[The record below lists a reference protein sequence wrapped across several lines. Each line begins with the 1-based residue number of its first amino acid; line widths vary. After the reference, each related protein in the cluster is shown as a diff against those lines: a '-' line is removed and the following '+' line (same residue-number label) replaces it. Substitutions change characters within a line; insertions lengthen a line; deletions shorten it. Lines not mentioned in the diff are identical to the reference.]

1 MSMHPQPITPVPQD
15 TARVARAAFPKGN
28 MYMKMRD
35 ELGTI
40 YQDQQFAP
48 LFPTRGQPAEAPWRL
63 ALVCVFQFIE
73 GLSDRQAA
81 DAVRSRIDWK
91 YALGLELTDPGFDFS
106 VLSEFR
112 ARLISGG
119 LEESVLDTMLAQF
132 KQRGWLKERGSQR
145 TDSTHVLAAVR
156 VLNRLETVGET
167 LRAALNA
174 IAVAAPDWLR
184 EQAAIEWFQR
194 YGSQVEEYR
203 LPKGQEAR
211 YKYAATIGA
220 DGCSLVNAVYSP
232 QAPAWLREIPALQ
245 ILRRVWVQQY
255 MVLEGQIQL
264 RSAQDL
270 PPAGARIDSPYDPQA
285 SYGNKRSATWTGY
298 KAHVTET
305 CDRDP
310 DEVHLITNVETT
322 QAHVADA
329 DMAVP
334 THKALKNKKLLP
346 GEHLLDAGYVD
357 GELLVSS
364 QQEYGI
370 EVVGPVRPNASWQ
383 AKAAKAGK
391 AGEGYDI
398 SAFTV
403 DWEAKQV
410 TCPNRRTNSSWT
422 PHLDTWGNS
431 VISVRFLKADCL
443 QCPVRALCTH
453 SATAPRHVTFR
464 TKDNHQ
470 ALQAIRKQQTTPEWQ
485 ARYMQRAGVEGTLSQ
500 GVRAYELRE
509 TRYIGLAKTHLQHIL
524 MAAAINIVRVVA
536 WLQGIPRARTRAS
549 HFAALAPAMALISA
563 A

>member
-1 MSMHPQPITPVPQD
+1 MSMHPQPITPVPED
-15 TARVARAAFPKGN
+15 TSRVARAAFPKGN
-28 MYMKMRD
+28 LYMKMRD

-48 LFPTRGQPAEAPWRL
+48 LFPTRGQSAEAPWRL
-63 ALVCVFQFIE
+63 ALICVFQFIE
-73 GLSDRQAA
+73 GLSDRQAS

-91 YALGLELTDPGFDFS
+91 YALGLELTDAGFDFS

-112 ARLISGG
+112 ARLINGE
-119 LEESVLDTMLAQF
+119 LEESLLDTMLAQF

-174 IAVAAPDWLR
+174 LAAAAPDWLR
-184 EQAAIEWFQR
+184 EQVEPEWFKR

-220 DGCSLVNAVYSP
+220 DGSRLLNSVYSP
-232 QAPAWLREIPALQ
+232 EAPHWLREIQAVQ

-255 MVLEGQIQL
+255 MVMEGQIQL

-270 PPAGARIDSPYDPQA
+270 PPAGARIDSPYDPEA

-305 CDRDP
+305 CDREP

-329 DMAVP
+329 DVAVP
-334 THKALKNKKLLP
+334 THKALENKKLLP
-346 GEHLLDAGYVD
+346 AEHLLDAGYVD
-357 GELLVSS
+357 GELSVSS
-364 QQEYGI
+364 RREYGI
-370 EVVGPVRPNASWQ
+370 EVIGPARPNASWQ
-383 AKAAKAGK
+383 AKAAKVGQ
-391 AGEGYDI
+391 GYDV

-403 DWEAKQV
+403 DWDAKRV
-410 TCPNRRTNSSWT
+410 TCPNGSTNSSWT

-443 QCPVRALCTH
+443 QCPARALCTH

-470 ALQAIRKQQTTPEWQ
+470 AIQAIRQQQTTPEWQ

-524 MAAAINIVRVVA
+524 MAAGINIVRIVA
-536 WLQGIPRARTRAS
+536 WLQGIPRAKTRVS
-549 HFAALAPAMALISA
+549 HFAALAPLTTALA

>member
-1 MSMHPQPITPVPQD
+1 MSMHPQAIAPIPED

-28 MYMKMRD
+28 LYMKMRD

-40 YQDQQFAP
+40 YHDQQFAP

-91 YALGLELTDPGFDFS
+91 YTLGLELTDSGFDFS

-112 ARLISGG
+112 THLISGG
-119 LEESVLDTMLAQF
+119 LEESLLDTMLAQF
-132 KQRGWLKERGSQR
+132 RQLGLLKERGSQR

-156 VLNRLETVGET
+156 VLNRLETLGET

-174 IAVAAPDWLR
+174 LAAATPDWLR
-184 EQAAIEWFQR
+184 EQAEPEWFQR

-220 DGCSLVNAVYSP
+220 DGSRLLNAVYSPQSP
-232 QAPAWLREIPALQ
+232 QAPAWLREIPAVQ

-255 MVLEGQIQL
+255 TVIEGQIQL

-285 SYGNKRSATWTGY
+285 SYGNKRSTTWTGY

-305 CDRDP
+305 CDRDAH
-310 DEVHLITNVETT
+310 EVHLITNVETT
-322 QAHVADA
+322 QAHVTDA
-329 DMAVP
+329 DVAVP
-334 THKALKNKKLLP
+334 THEALERKKLLP
-346 GEHLLDAGYVD
+346 VEHLLDAGYVD

-364 QQEYGI
+364 RREYGI

-383 AKAAKAGK
+383 AKAGK
-391 AGEGYDI
+391 GYDS

-403 DWEAKQV
+403 DWEAKRAI
-410 TCPNRRTNSSWT
+410 CPNGRTSSSWT

-443 QCPVRALCTH
+443 RCPVRTLCTH
-453 SATAPRHVTFR
+453 SATAPRHVIFR

-470 ALQAIRKQQTTPEWQ
+470 AIQTIRQQQTTPEWQ

-500 GVRAYELRE
+500 GVRAYGLRE
-509 TRYIGLAKTHLQHIL
+509 TRYFGLAKTHLQHIL
-524 MAAAINIVRVVA
+524 MAAGINIVRVVA
-536 WLQGIPRARTRAS
+536 WLQGIPRAKTRVS
-549 HFAALAPAMALISA
+549 HFAALAPLTPALA
-563 A
+563 V

>member
-1 MSMHPQPITPVPQD
+1 MSMHPQPIAPVPED
-15 TARVARAAFPKGN
+15 TVRIARAAFPKGN
-28 MYMKMRD
+28 LYMKMRD

-91 YALGLELTDPGFDFS
+91 YALGIELTDPGFDFS

-112 ARLISGG
+112 ARLINGE
-119 LEESVLDTMLAQF
+119 LEGSLLDTMLAQF
-132 KQRGWLKERGSQR
+132 RQRGWLKERGSQR

-174 IAVAAPDWLR
+174 LAAAAPGWLR
-184 EQAAIEWFQR
+184 EQAEPEWFQR

-211 YKYAATIGA
+211 YRYAATIGA
-220 DGCSLVNAVYSP
+220 DGSRLLKAVYSP
-232 QAPAWLREIPALQ
+232 QAQTWLREIPAVQ

-255 MVLEGQIQL
+255 MVIEGHIQL

-270 PPAGARIDSPYDPQA
+270 PPAGARIDSPYDPEC

-298 KAHVTET
+298 KAHITET

-310 DEVHLITNVETT
+310 DQVHLITNVETT
-322 QAHVADA
+322 PAHVTDA
-329 DMAVP
+329 DVAVR
-334 THKALKNKKLLP
+334 THEALENKSLLP
-346 GEHLLDAGYVD
+346 AEHLLDAGYVD

-364 QQEYGI
+364 REKYGI

-383 AKAAKAGK
+383 AKAGK
-391 AGEGYDI
+391 GYDA
-398 SAFTV
+398 SAFTI
-403 DWEAKQV
+403 DWDTKRV
-410 TCPNRRTNSSWT
+410 TCPSGRTNSSWT

-453 SATAPRHVTFR
+453 SVTAPRHMIFR

-470 ALQAIRKQQTTPEWQ
+470 AIQTIRQQQTTPEWQ
-485 ARYMQRAGVEGTLSQ
+485 ARYRQRAGVEGTLSQ
-500 GVRAYELRE
+500 GVRAYGLRE

-524 MAAAINIVRVVA
+524 MAASINIVRIVV
-536 WLQGIPRARTRAS
+536 WLSGIPRAKTRVS
-549 HFAALAPAMALISA
+549 HFAALARLGPVLTA
-563 A
+563 

>member
-1 MSMHPQPITPVPQD
+1 MHPQPIAPVPED
-15 TARVARAAFPKGN
+15 TARVAHAAFPKGN
-28 MYMKMRD
+28 LYMKIRD

-40 YQDQQFAP
+40 YQDQQFAS

-81 DAVRSRIDWK
+81 DALRSRIDWK

-112 ARLISGG
+112 ARLISGE
-119 LEESVLDTMLAQF
+119 LEGSLLDTMLAQF
-132 KQRGWLKERGSQR
+132 KHRGWLKARGSQR

-174 IAVAAPDWLR
+174 LAVAAPDWLR
-184 EQAAIEWFQR
+184 EQVEPEWFER
-194 YGSQVEEYR
+194 YGQQIEEYR
-203 LPKGQEAR
+203 LPKGQQAR
-211 YKYAATIGA
+211 YNYAAIIGA
-220 DGCSLVNAVYSP
+220 DGSRLLNAVYSAQSP
-232 QAPAWLREIPALQ
+232 IAPGWLREIPTVQ
-245 ILRRVWVQQY
+245 VLRRVWVQQY
-255 MVLEGQIQL
+255 MVMEGQIQL

-270 PPAGARIDSPYDPQA
+270 PPAGARIESPYDPQA

-298 KAHVTET
+298 KVHVTET

-329 DMAVP
+329 DLAVP
-334 THKALKNKKLLP
+334 THEALENKNLLP

-357 GELLVSS
+357 ADLLVSS
-364 QQEYGI
+364 RREYGI
-370 EVVGPVRPNASWQ
+370 EVVGPVRPNVSWQ
-383 AKAAKAGK
+383 AKAGK
-391 AGEGYDI
+391 GYDI
-398 SAFTV
+398 SAFTI

-410 TCPNRRTNSSWT
+410 TCPKGRMNSSWT
-422 PHLDTWGNS
+422 PHLDQWGNA
-431 VISVRFLKADCL
+431 VISVRFRRADCL
-443 QCPVRALCTH
+443 KCPARALCTH

-464 TKDNHQ
+464 TKDDHQ
-470 ALQAIRKQQTTPEWQ
+470 AIQTIRQQQTTPEWQ

-524 MAAAINIVRVVA
+524 TAASINIVRVVA
-536 WLQGIPRARTRAS
+536 WLSGIPRAKTRVS
-549 HFAALAPAMALISA
+549 HFAALAPLAPALA